1 MVTFKA
7 QKKLFYIKRHFTR
20 LSVLILLS
28 FPALVHYGCARGTN
42 SETGLPEAVISELAT
57 EIEHLVAEGISPS
70 VQVAVISEEE
80 IAWSHTFG
88 QVADSQQVYI
98 IGSVQKVFDATAILQ
113 LYEKGL
119 VDLDADINTYLP
131 FSVRH
136 PDYPATPITL
146 RMIVSH
152 RSGLSVFK
160 HQFAWDTKCL
170 GYPEYRSDCA
180 EDLIGLSLGEFL
192 KESVTFDGRNY
203 SPDIWRA
210 EPDKEYHYSVAGY
223 HLLKYVIARVSG
235 QSYADYMRNNLFAPL
250 HMDNAGFYVA
260 GFEGQH
266 ALPHT
271 YVDGEVIEL
280 PLWEGNGDF
289 MRMTATDLAKFQL
302 AHLYDGS
309 SRGFQMIKP
318 ETVELM
324 RTITTRRY
332 SIFNRT
338 STLYD
343 ADCGLG
349 IRRYAHGW
357 MGLGGSVPGYLCI
370 WRYNPDRHVG
380 YAFLMNVNSILMGGD
395 NSGPVTESYLTLK
408 NTIENRL
415 APTILFRG
423 KIMFIGGLVIIIFA
437 VTVLIRKRLQSGHN
451 RV

>member
-1 MVTFKA
+1 
-7 QKKLFYIKRHFTR
+7 
-20 LSVLILLS
+20 
-28 FPALVHYGCARGTN
+28 
-42 SETGLPEAVISELAT
+42 
-57 EIEHLVAEGISPS
+57 
-70 VQVAVISEEE
+70 
-80 IAWSHTFG
+80 
-88 QVADSQQVYI
+88 
-98 IGSVQKVFDATAILQ
+98 
-113 LYEKGL
+113 
-119 VDLDADINTYLP
+119 
-131 FSVRH
+131 
-136 PDYPATPITL
+136 
-146 RMIVSH
+146 MIMSH
-152 RSGLSVFK
+152 RSGLGVFK
-160 HQFAWDTKCL
+160 HQFAWDTECL

-180 EDLIGLSLGEFL
+180 EDLVGLSLGEFL
-192 KESVTFDGRNY
+192 KESVTFDGRNF

-210 EPDKEYHYSVAGY
+210 EPDKDYHYSVAGY
-223 HLLKYVIARVSG
+223 QLLKYVIARVSG

-250 HMDNAGFYVA
+250 HMDNAGFYLA

-271 YVDGEVIEL
+271 YVKGEVIEL

-309 SRGFQMIKP
+309 SGVFQMIKP

-324 RTITTRRY
+324 RTITTRRN
-332 SIFNRT
+332 SIFNRK
-338 STLYD
+338 STLYG
-343 ADCGLG
+343 ADFGLG
-349 IRRYAHGW
+349 IRHYDHGW

-395 NSGPVTESYLTLK
+395 NSGPVTESYVTLK

-423 KIMFIGGLVIIIFA
+423 KIIFIGALVIIIFA
-437 VTVLIRKRLQSGHN
+437 VTVLVRKRSHFGHN